1 MIELNNSVS
10 LQFSLKYLMN
20 FTKGT
25 PLSDQVMLGL
35 SENMPLL
42 VEYKMDDAGCIRFY
56 LAPKVGEES

>member
-1 MIELNNSVS
+1 
-10 LQFSLKYLMN
+10 MN

-42 VEYKMDDAGCIRFY
+42 VEYKMDDAGYIRFY
-56 LAPKVGEES
+56 LAPKVGEE